1 MLIPFTFISFNNLD
15 GRSELNK
22 TVELE
27 VFNNLISYQYL
38 YKSAAVKN
46 GLTIETYEIKY
57 RVDELMITGY
67 IHKPLGDL
75 EVYPGKIYYKAEHA
89 DKGNFGRDELEEQ
102 RSIAAEGFVVLSS
115 QLRGNICSQGT
126 DETGIQYINDILGLF
141 KIAACLS
148 FVDSHH
154 IEIYDDTKE
163 VETRSKIELIKK
175 EINSITTNC
184 DKQPKQKIYH
194 HKVKVAVFN
203 DLISYQY
210 LYMSDDVEMGLAV
223 ETYEIKYQVDGLM
236 ITGYINKPIGDL
248 ETYPAIIYCRG
259 GNRDLGTFGRGQL
272 RTQRNLASKGFVV
285 LSSQLRGNIFSQGT
299 DEMGGADL
307 NDILK
312 LIEIVQKLPSAK
324 GEKIGIHGVSRGGRS
339 AYQISRLSDEIS
351 SVSVIG
357 TSVDIRDSH
366 SYRPEKYTRVN
377 LPLIGDTINFKHEY
391 DKRSPILWV
400 DELNEPLLILHGTDD
415 WRSKVEK
422 VKRIIPELEK
432 HNKEF
437 EYHFIEGGSHALGSH
452 RELRDSLI
460 VQWHKKYL
468 K

>member
-1 MLIPFTFISFNNLD
+1 MCNIEIELFND
-15 GRSELNK
+15 
-22 TVELE
+22 
-27 VFNNLISYQYL
+27 LISYQYL
-38 YKSAAVKN
+38 YKSGDVEN
-46 GLTIETYEIKY
+46 GLTVETYEIKY
-57 RVDELMITGY
+57 RVDGLMITGY
-67 IHKPLGDL
+67 IHMPLGDI
-75 EVYPGKIYYKAEHA
+75 EIYPGKIYFDRENNGK
-89 DKGNFGRDELEEQ
+89 KNFGRSELDEQ
-102 RSIAAEGFVVLSS
+102 RIIAAKGFVVLSS
-115 QLRGNICSQGT
+115 QLRGNICSQGAVEEGGT
-126 DETGIQYINDILGLF
+126 NINDILGLI
-141 KIAACLS
+141 KIAKCLS
-148 FVDSHH
+148 FVNSQN
-154 IEIYDDTKE
+154 IEIYDATKDG
-163 VETRSKIELIKK
+163 ETTLQVDLIKD
-175 EINSITTNC
+175 EINSISASC
-184 DKQPKQKIYH
+184 DKELNQELYN
-194 HKVKVAVFN
+194 HKVKVDVFN
-203 DLISYQY
+203 ELISYQY
-210 LYMSDDVEMGLAV
+210 LYKSSEAKSGLTV
-223 ETYEIKYQVDGLM
+223 ETYEIKYLVDSLM

-248 ETYPAIIYCRG
+248 KTYPALIYCRG
-259 GNRDLGTFGRGQL
+259 GNRDLGTFGRRQL
-272 RTQRNLASKGFVV
+272 KIQRDLASEGFVV

-312 LIEIVQKLPSAK
+312 LIEIAK
-324 GEKIGIHGVSRGGRS
+324 NLSFVNGQSIGIHGVSRGGRN
-339 AYQISRLSDEIS
+339 AYQISRISDEIS

-366 SYRPEKYTRVN
+366 SHRPKKYTWVN
-377 LPLIGDTINFKHEY
+377 LPLIGDTIKFKHEY

-452 RELRDSLI
+452 RDLRDSLV